1 MKFLTQGPGE
11 SLGAAALPIPA
22 KIAQAFQSR
31 GPVQGS
37 PGTTAI
43 PAPRP
48 GAVPQGVAFTGN
60 PKHTSRDAPE
70 VWFPGVY
77 YTRRDA
83 MSVAPVSILSDNQ
96 MPLPAIDP
104 RGLPSVAQT
113 PPVFL
118 GQKQIMATPQV
129 PVFLSR

>member
-1 MKFLTQGPGE
+1 MKFLSQGPGE

-22 KIAQAFQSR
+22 KIAQAFQSW
-31 GPVQGS
+31 GPVDGS
-37 PGTTAI
+37 PGTSAI

-48 GAVPQGVAFTGN
+48 SGTPQGVAFTGN
-60 PKHTSRDAPE
+60 PKHTSKDAPE
-70 VWFPGVY
+70 VWFPGIY

-104 RGLPSVAQT
+104 KGLPSAVQVRPT
-113 PPVFL
+113 FL
-118 GQKQIMATPQV
+118 GQIQVAQPPSV